1 MMKYAIALDV
11 LTTVENGVRRPR
23 DYMEDFLKALKRRHI
38 DVTIMCDVG
47 NPRNMAAAK
56 TALRGFRRTFTALLS
71 PGKWNNLSFE
81 PYWHG
86 AINERIRGG
95 GYLLAI
101 MRSPEDIHRAAWNC
115 RVLVLEDPINQKEC
129 ERYRKHV
136 PDLRAAKRFIC
147 ELLEPTP
154 IAAPPVP
161 ADNTQP
167 PAVPDAPPSECS
179 EAAES
184 AATVEAAP
192 GEAASDADPAAE
204 SA

>member
-11 LTTVENGVRRPR
+11 LTTVEDGVRRPR
-23 DYMEDFLKALKRRHI
+23 DYMENFLKALKRRHI

-56 TALRGFRRTFTALLS
+56 TALRGFRRTFTALLPS
-71 PGKWNNLSFE
+71 GKWNNLSFE

-86 AINERIRGG
+86 AINERIRNGG
-95 GYLLAI
+95 FLLAI

-115 RVLVLEDPINQKEC
+115 RVLVLEDPINQEEC

-136 PDLRAAKRFIC
+136 PDLLAAKRFIC

-154 IAAPPVP
+154 IPAPPAP
-161 ADNTQP
+161 ADVELHP
-167 PAVPDAPPSECS
+167 VAPDALPSVCS
-179 EAAES
+179 EMAES
-184 AATVEAAP
+184 AVTGEAAP
-192 GEAASDADPAAE
+192 SEDTPDAADNADH
-204 SA
+204 

>member
-1 MMKYAIALDV
+1 MIKYAIAFDV
-11 LTTVENGVRRPR
+11 LTTMDNGVRRPR
-23 DYMEDFLKALKRRHI
+23 DCMDTFLKELKRRHI
-38 DVTIMCDVG
+38 AVTIMCDVG

-56 TALRGFRRTFTALLS
+56 TALRAFRRTFTAMLP

-86 AINERIRGG
+86 AINERIRNG

-101 MRSPEDIHRAAWNC
+101 MRSPEDIQRAAWNC

-129 ERYRKHV
+129 ERHRKHV

-147 ELLEPTP
+147 ALFEPAAQPAPTDDAQPAATP
-154 IAAPPVP
+154 DTPLSECGEMTENTSPGEDATGEIA
-161 ADNTQP
+161 
-167 PAVPDAPPSECS
+167 PDA
-179 EAAES
+179 A
-184 AATVEAAP
+184 
-192 GEAASDADPAAE
+192 PAAE